1 MNKIEKISILNKI
14 KSTEES
20 SVTTCSI
27 KFPIHHK
34 NRRDESSTATSTQNL
49 TPITITDMEK
59 IIIKAYQKA
68 ELIMNELQL
77 IETLKKNGLDDCKK
91 LSSFVFKELNE
102 RSIVDY
108 SFVNDD
114 EADDNNDNTSQSLDT
129 DDESN
134 ENVLGNDDQDV
145 HHIVTSK
152 ETFQGMK
159 IYEQIDPSKKNHYFS
174 IFINNKQKFIHK
186 QTAARLLTKSKNTL
200 SSSRLSRVQQANKQ
214 Q

>member
-1 MNKIEKISILNKI
+1 
-14 KSTEES
+14 
-20 SVTTCSI
+20 
-27 KFPIHHK
+27 
-34 NRRDESSTATSTQNL
+34 
-49 TPITITDMEK
+49 
-59 IIIKAYQKA
+59 
-68 ELIMNELQL
+68 MNELQL
-77 IETLKKNGLDDCKK
+77 TETLKKNGLDDCKK

-102 RSIVDY
+102 QSIVDY
-108 SFVNDD
+108 SFVDDDDIEESSDD

-134 ENVLGNDDQDV
+134 ENVLDNDELDI

-152 ETFQGMK
+152 DTFQGMK

-186 QTAARLLTKSKNTL
+186 ETAARLLTKSKNTL
-200 SSSRLSRVQQANKQ
+200 SSSRLSRVQQAHRQ